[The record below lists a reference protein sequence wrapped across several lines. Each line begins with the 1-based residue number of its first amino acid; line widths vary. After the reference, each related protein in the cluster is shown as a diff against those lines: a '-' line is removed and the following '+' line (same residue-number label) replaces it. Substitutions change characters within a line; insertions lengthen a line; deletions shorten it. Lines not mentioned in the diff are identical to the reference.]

1 MQLNEKGLL
10 FAHIPKTAGT
20 SLRLAV
26 QRHVKGW
33 KVYAD
38 YDVDNPTTSRK
49 IRKFYEDDDF
59 SKISEINGPKTLLAG
74 HFPITKYLPY
84 YPIHRVI
91 SFVRDPVQRVIS
103 HFHDLQR
110 RHGYAES
117 LETFIKQRRFQNTQ
131 SRFFRGVP
139 VEAVG
144 FIGICEK
151 YDESIDVINKV
162 FNIEIPVTKYNTNK
176 KKKDDQYSPPEE
188 IVELVSQSNKADCE
202 LYDKALQLF
211 NHRQAMLESGHG
223 FVYGKIEA
231 MEDNKIS
238 GWAVNPESSLGVNLN
253 LLVDGVV
260 RGNTIANQSINFL
273 DDLNLINH
281 PNVGFDL
288 HIDGINPGDAKI
300 EIRIDE
306 SNQELTR

>member
-131 SRFFRGVP
+131 SRFS
-139 VEAVG
+139 EA
-144 FIGICEK
+144 
-151 YDESIDVINKV
+151 
-162 FNIEIPVTKYNTNK
+162 
-176 KKKDDQYSPPEE
+176 
-188 IVELVSQSNKADCE
+188 
-202 LYDKALQLF
+202 
-211 NHRQAMLESGHG
+211 
-223 FVYGKIEA
+223 
-231 MEDNKIS
+231 
-238 GWAVNPESSLGVNLN
+238 SLWK
-253 LLVDGVV
+253 
-260 RGNTIANQSINFL
+260 
-273 DDLNLINH
+273 
-281 PNVGFDL
+281 P
-288 HIDGINPGDAKI
+288 
-300 EIRIDE
+300 
-306 SNQELTR
+306 